1 MKSETKKHKSRIRN
15 GLWATFF
22 IGPHSVLFISFF
34 LFPVVY
40 GIYASFTKWSLF
52 NDPIWT
58 GLANYRELLFDKNSI
73 FHDQLVNGLSATLIF
88 VVFTVPLCII
98 VPLILAAMLQT
109 QQKFKKLF
117 QAVFYIPSM
126 FAVSAVM
133 LIFAFLLSRSYGPF
147 TEWFNFDLNVTQTQP
162 YAWLALIL
170 VTVWWC
176 IGQNLII
183 YIAALGGVSQEEIDA
198 ARIDGA
204 SNFRILRQIQLPSI
218 QLPMLFTVIT
228 TTVLQFNVYGQPLML
243 TNGGPNDST
252 KVLLMSIQ
260 QNAFGSG
267 VPVAGMASA
276 MATILGLVIILVS
289 AVELIILK
297 LCQR

>member
-1 MKSETKKHKSRIRN
+1 MKSEPSRRKSNMLN
-15 GLWATFF
+15 GLWAALFV
-22 IGPHSVLFISFF
+22 GPHSILFILFF
-34 LFPVVY
+34 LIPVVY
-40 GIYASFTKWSLF
+40 GIYASFTDWSLF
-52 NDPIWT
+52 DNPAWAGI
-58 GLANYRELLFDKNSI
+58 ANYKELLFDTNSI
-73 FHDQLVNGLSATLIF
+73 FHEQLVNGLAATLIF
-88 VVFTVPLCII
+88 VIFTVPLCIV
-98 VPLILAAMLQT
+98 VPLMLAFMLQT
-109 QQKFKKLF
+109 QKRLKKVF

-133 LIFAFLLSRSYGPF
+133 LIFAFLLSRSYGPLSQ
-147 TEWFNFDLNVTQTQP
+147 WFGVDVNVTQTQP
-162 YAWLALIL
+162 YAWIVLIL

-183 YIAALGGVSQEEIDA
+183 YIAALGGVSQEQIDA

-204 SNFRILRQIQLPSI
+204 SNLRILRQIQLPSI
-218 QLPMLFTVIT
+218 QLPMLFTVIM

-243 TNGGPNDST
+243 TNGGSNEST

-289 AVELIILK
+289 AVELIVLR
-297 LCQR
+297 LCQK